1 MGEGRRHGIAWEP
14 KSPGSRA
21 ARIVALGL
29 SALGVALAGGC
40 TRSYYRDFAD
50 RDVYRILSKRVL
62 DWRWKVPERKVEA
75 DPKSR
80 MADPA
85 DPNRSPI
92 PGDDPAARLFQVSS
106 AFPFEY
112 HGWKKRG
119 VAPIEYLDWQKNVAT
134 DDKDRIKLSRESIL
148 NLAITNNRDY
158 QFNYETLYLT
168 ALDLTLA
175 QFQFMVQ
182 GFSNNGVFF
191 QHFGNYRN
199 NSNQLQLTT
208 SDGFTREFMTG
219 AQLAVDLANTLVFE
233 YSGKGFHTASPNLAI
248 NFTQPL
254 LRGAWARIVTQ
265 ALSLQERGVLY
276 ALRTFAHFR
285 RQFYVDLIAS
295 NGYLGLVT
303 QLQSIRNQEQ
313 NLKSLERSLEQYT
326 AEVAA
331 ELKTRLELDQ
341 VAQQYQSSQLNL
353 LQSEAQLQTQL
364 DLYKIQL
371 GMPPEQKVLLDDSVL
386 QPFQLYEVRLDAL
399 RTGNDELRL
408 SLYGEGDAP
417 DSSIPKPQIAEA
429 AEKLRTWFDELSGML
444 DKTFDELKA
453 WQDKLDA
460 ERQAGFKGPDA
471 DEAKRIYERKHRLAG
486 DLRKVLDQTLYS
498 LEDDVEKLQKFIGDL
513 DRLQPADAVKAL
525 RDEMLNK
532 DFRTRL
538 SEIFVAQNQMRVFL
552 IELQPVDLDVEKAIV
567 IALSNR
573 LDLKNALAQ
582 VTDAWRDVEVK
593 ANALQGFLNFQYS
606 GDLVAAPN
614 HTTLYRFDASNSIHR
629 FGLTFDAPINRRLE
643 RNQYRAAQI
652 TFQRARRAY
661 MLLRD
666 QIVQQIRA
674 DMRQIMVSRKQFDI
688 GREQLIT
695 TARQLEMAEAA
706 LLGEAGGQPVTLNL
720 LRALQSL
727 LDARNTL
734 ISTWVSYETSRL
746 NLYKDFDLMDI
757 DANGIWTN
765 EHDPQLLPTA
775 LRIASE
781 APAARLSIPVG
792 IFDLSGSQR
801 EEDALLP
808 DVKSA
813 EPGVDVPD
821 ESRERVVDG
830 PLTGRDLEPTP
841 APAGPP
847 PTPSPFAPAPR

>member
-1 MGEGRRHGIAWEP
+1 MGEGRCHWIGLKP
-14 KSPGSRA
+14 GTLGSRTARVA
-21 ARIVALGL
+21 ALGLVALG
-29 SALGVALAGGC
+29 VVLAGGC

-62 DWRWKVPERKVEA
+62 DWRWKIPERKVEA

-85 DPNRSPI
+85 NPNRSPI
-92 PGDDPAARLFQVSS
+92 PGDDPASRLFQVSS

-119 VAPIEYLDWQKNVAT
+119 VAPIEYLDWQKNIAT

-148 NLAITNNRDY
+148 NLAIVNNRDY
-158 QFNYETLYLT
+158 QFNYETLYLA

-191 QHFGNYRN
+191 QHLGNYRN

-276 ALRTFAHFR
+276 ALRIFAHYR
-285 RQFYVDLIAS
+285 REFYVDLIAS

-341 VAQQYQSSQLNL
+341 IAQQYQSSQLSL

-408 SLYGEGDAP
+408 SLYAEGDAP
-417 DSSIPKPQIAEA
+417 DSALSKSQIAEA
-429 AEKLRTWFDELSGML
+429 AGQLEKRFEELAGIL
-444 DKTFDELKA
+444 DKTFVELKT

-471 DEAKRIYERKHRLAG
+471 DEAKRIYERKDRLAK
-486 DLRKVLDQTLYS
+486 DLRKVLDQTQYS
-498 LEDDVEKLQKFIGDL
+498 LEDDVRKLQKLIADVE
-513 DRLQPADAVKAL
+513 RLTPAEAVKAL
-525 RDEMLNK
+525 RDELLNK

-538 SEIFVAQNQMRVFL
+538 SEIFIAQNQMRVFL
-552 IELQPVDLDVEKAIV
+552 IELKPVDLDVDKAIV

-582 VTDAWRDVEVK
+582 VTDAWRNVEVK

-614 HTTLYRFDASNSIHR
+614 HSTLYRFDASNSVHR
-629 FGLTFDAPINRRLE
+629 FGLSFDAPINRRVE
-643 RNQYRAAQI
+643 RNEYRAAQI

-695 TARQLEMAEAA
+695 TSRQLEMAESA

-734 ISTWVSYETSRL
+734 IFTWVSYETSRL
-746 NLYKDFDLMDI
+746 NLYRDFDLMDI

-792 IFDLSGSQR
+792 LFDLSGSQR
-801 EEDALLP
+801 EEDALFP

-813 EPGVDVPD
+813 EPGVDIPD
-821 ESRERVVDG
+821 ESKERVVDG
-830 PLTGRDLEPTP
+830 PLTERDLEPNP

-847 PTPSPFAPAPR
+847 ATPSPFAPAPR